1 MPACSCSWPEAA
13 LYVAVVV
20 VVVVVVVVFAV
31 AVNGLMGLK
40 SCVEGASMYRLP
52 APAPFPSLS
61 H

>member
-1 MPACSCSWPEAA
+1 MPACSWPEAA
-13 LYVAVVV
+13 LY
-20 VVVVVVVVFAV
+20 VVVVVFAV

-52 APAPFPSLS
+52 VPSPSLS